1 LARLKF
7 LRGTRFD
14 PLGYATER
22 RKERA
27 LITWYEQLVDE
38 ILARLNAANLAEL
51 TSLAEA
57 AMDIRGYGPVK
68 DKAIADVQA
77 DVDRRL
83 ARASTARA
91 A

>member
-1 LARLKF
+1 
-7 LRGTRFD
+7 
-14 PLGYATER
+14 
-22 RKERA
+22 
-27 LITWYEQLVDE
+27 
-38 ILARLNAANLAEL
+38 
-51 TSLAEA
+51 
-57 AMDIRGYGPVK
+57 MDIRGYGPVK